1 MRLTILLISLLSS
14 VCFVDAQNVI
24 QLDTLSSSDK
34 NIHVTELA
42 TDSNSTSYY
51 IIIKK
56 EVSPHIHQWHSESIF
71 IIEGKAQMM
80 MNDSTFQIKKGDF
93 IYIPP
98 QTKHAVKVSPKSPLK
113 VLSIQAPKFE
123 GKDRIFVD

>member
-98 QTKHAVKVSPKSPLK
+98 QTKHAVKVSSKTPLK

-123 GKDRIFVD
+123 GKDRIFLD

>member
-71 IIEGKAQMM
+71 II
-80 MNDSTFQIKKGDF
+80 
-93 IYIPP
+93 
-98 QTKHAVKVSPKSPLK
+98 
-113 VLSIQAPKFE
+113 
-123 GKDRIFVD
+123 